1 MAGNTATQKIFNNTL
16 KPRQLKL
23 AMRMA
28 YRCRK
33 SLMIWGAPGIGKSQ
47 LVQQFADE
55 TFPLNKKHGAR
66 VAAMQALADATADF
80 NTIIGDTN
88 TGPIYGKMVTAED
101 VQATK
106 DGLLNQAFNLVD
118 FRLSQVEPTDLRG
131 IPVPVSCYIN
141 LDTNEFVPD
150 HLVTADMNVVK
161 KTTTVWASPEVLT
174 LPADWKGVIFMDE
187 ANGAMPIV
195 QAAAYQLFLDRR
207 IGEMKIPDGAFIVAA
222 GNRECDGGVTFQLA
236 TPLADRMTH
245 VELSPD
251 LDDWIQDYAMPNLV
265 HADVISYLK
274 ARTSDFNTLSPQN
287 ANVCKGSSPRSWV
300 TVSDYAHDS
309 DVLGRPA
316 DVESVMSVM
325 IEGTVGDDIAAR
337 FNTHRKMT
345 VKLPSPK
352 TILEGKVTDANKIE
366 GMDVSLHYALC
377 SNLIYAMVVA
387 HTDYKTNKKLDLG
400 TWSKYATNFLK
411 FLDVSYGVQ
420 DTGRSKQMEMLM
432 MSVKSLF
439 ENGVFFNHKD
449 VPEYAI
455 FGRKYCGELKKILGK
470 A

>member
-80 NTIIGDTN
+80 NTIVGDTN

-207 IGEMKIPDGAFIVAA
+207 IGELES
-222 GNRECDGGVTFQLA
+222 R
-236 TPLADRMTH
+236 
-245 VELSPD
+245 
-251 LDDWIQDYAMPNLV
+251 
-265 HADVISYLK
+265 
-274 ARTSDFNTLSPQN
+274 AR
-287 ANVCKGSSPRSWV
+287 R
-300 TVSDYAHDS
+300 
-309 DVLGRPA
+309 
-316 DVESVMSVM
+316 
-325 IEGTVGDDIAAR
+325 
-337 FNTHRKMT
+337 
-345 VKLPSPK
+345 
-352 TILEGKVTDANKIE
+352 
-366 GMDVSLHYALC
+366 
-377 SNLIYAMVVA
+377 
-387 HTDYKTNKKLDLG
+387 
-400 TWSKYATNFLK
+400 
-411 FLDVSYGVQ
+411 
-420 DTGRSKQMEMLM
+420 
-432 MSVKSLF
+432 
-439 ENGVFFNHKD
+439 
-449 VPEYAI
+449 
-455 FGRKYCGELKKILGK
+455 
-470 A
+470 